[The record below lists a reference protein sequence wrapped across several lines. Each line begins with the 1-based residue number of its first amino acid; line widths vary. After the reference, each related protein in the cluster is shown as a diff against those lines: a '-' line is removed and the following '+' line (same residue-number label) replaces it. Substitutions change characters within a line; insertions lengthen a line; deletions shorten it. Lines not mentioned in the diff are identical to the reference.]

1 MPNIT
6 KKSYS
11 AVSYANLSPEKKAKR
26 LAQMKAY
33 YEKNKAAILKRHG
46 LRNANEKRFPCQAC
60 NKFYKSNFNL
70 EKHLI

>member
-11 AVSYANLSPEKKAKR
+11 ALNYANLSPEKKAKR

-33 YEKNKAAILKRHG
+33 YLKNKEKILARHN
-46 LRNANEKRFPCQAC
+46 LRNANEKRFYCQAC
-60 NKFYKSNFNL
+60 NKYYKSAYNL
-70 EKHLI
+70 SRS